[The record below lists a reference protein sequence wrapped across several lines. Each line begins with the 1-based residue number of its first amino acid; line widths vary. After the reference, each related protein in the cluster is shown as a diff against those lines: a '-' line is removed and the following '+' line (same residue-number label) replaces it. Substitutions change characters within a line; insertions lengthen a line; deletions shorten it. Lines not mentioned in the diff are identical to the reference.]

1 MTEDALVD
9 WLFVSA
15 VSGLGPLRIGQLLEH
30 MDVSEL
36 RQRVEQKSASLPIAL
51 PEPQVAAAWRKV
63 EAALTWQRQAS
74 HHYLICRDDPLYP
87 PLLQQIADPPSVL
100 FIKGHPE
107 ALLRPAIAI
116 VGSRAA
122 SHAGLALAF
131 QLAAE
136 LDSIGLAVVS
146 GMAAGIDGAA
156 HKGALS
162 HSGSTIAVLG
172 TGVEQIYPKRH
183 RQLYQDIQQYGAV
196 VSEFWPDI
204 TAFAGNFPKRN
215 RIISGLALGTLVVEA
230 RRRSGSLISA
240 RTAMEQGREVFAIP
254 GPVISGDHQGCH
266 DLIKNGAKLVESL
279 ADIVEELP
287 PLLQSHLQ
295 ALPGHVPL
303 QTEHN
308 SQLPFKTLLASVGYE
323 TTPLDV
329 VVEQSG
335 ITLDLVLEQLLELEL
350 QGWVA
355 AVPGGYVRLKRN

>member
-1 MTEDALVD
+1 
-9 WLFVSA
+9 
-15 VSGLGPLRIGQLLEH
+15 
-30 MDVSEL
+30 MDVSAL
-36 RQRVEQKSASLPIAL
+36 RQRLEHHPQTLPFTLPNLQPRITRQKVDLALAWEQ
-51 PEPQVAAAWRKV
+51 
-63 EAALTWQRQAS
+63 QAS
-74 HHYLICRDDPLYP
+74 RHFLICRDDPLYP
-87 PLLQQIADPPSVL
+87 PLLKQIADAPMVL
-100 FIKGHPE
+100 FVKGQPE
-107 ALLRPAIAI
+107 LLLHPAIAV

-122 SHAGLALAF
+122 SHGGINLAF
-131 QLAAE
+131 QLASQ
-136 LDSIGLAVVS
+136 LDAAGLAVVS

-156 HKGALS
+156 HKGSLS
-162 HSGSTIAVLG
+162 QSGKTIAVLG
-172 TGVEQIYPKRH
+172 TGVEQIYPKKH
-183 RQLYQDIQQYGAV
+183 RSLYEDIQQHGAL
-196 VSEFWPDI
+196 VSEFWPDV

-254 GPVISGDHQGCH
+254 GSVISGDHQGCH
-266 DLIKNGAKLVESL
+266 DLIKNGAKLVENLS
-279 ADIVEELP
+279 DIVEELP

-295 ALPGHVPL
+295 ALPDCTVLPTTG
-303 QTEHN
+303 N

-355 AVPGGYVRLKRN
+355 AVPGGYVRLKRS